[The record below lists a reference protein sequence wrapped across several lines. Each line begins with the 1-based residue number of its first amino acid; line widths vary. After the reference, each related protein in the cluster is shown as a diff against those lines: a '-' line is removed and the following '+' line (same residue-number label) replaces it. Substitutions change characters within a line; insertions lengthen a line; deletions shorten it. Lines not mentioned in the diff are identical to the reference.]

1 MLIPF
6 PKNEV
11 NLIAQQPLFSAYL
24 TCTVIKYNILIIH
37 IFFSVRE
44 CSYFFP
50 SFTAQRDFPATP
62 GWETQ
67 KKLGMRGPVR
77 ILIRNTTVIIISM
90 QGSKIAQ
97 WEVKDLRKFGYTE
110 EDFRVEVGR
119 NCDFGPGTF
128 TFMTNQV

>member
-1 MLIPF
+1 
-6 PKNEV
+6 
-11 NLIAQQPLFSAYL
+11 
-24 TCTVIKYNILIIH
+24 
-37 IFFSVRE
+37 
-44 CSYFFP
+44 
-50 SFTAQRDFPATP
+50 
-62 GWETQ
+62 
-67 KKLGMRGPVR
+67 
-77 ILIRNTTVIIISM
+77 M